1 VDCFFHSNVPSVTRC
16 RDCTRPLC
24 ATCRDD
30 AGTCPSCRLSARI
43 DAASAT
49 RGELPGDVR
58 QGPGPGPQWSGSA
71 PGATAGTHA
80 SASASASAP
89 GAGGAAA
96 GQPAPQAQASTAV
109 ATVSPETRGLV
120 ALGYPFWPLA
130 ALALLDPK
138 RTPYVRRQ
146 AIQAIGFSFGYYG
159 FSVVLTAL
167 THIPILNLSA
177 YALLPLLIPL
187 YIVAVCVYGFKAWRG
202 DDVRVPLIS
211 DWLDQRWG
219 PEGSAH
225 PT

>member
-1 VDCFFHSNVPSVTRC
+1 VDCFFHSNVPSLTRC
-16 RDCTRPLC
+16 RDCSRPLC
-24 ATCRDD
+24 ATCRDE

-58 QGPGPGPQWSGSA
+58 QGPGPGPQWSS
-71 PGATAGTHA
+71 AGTGQGAHA
-80 SASASASAP
+80 SASAAGPSAASGQAP
-89 GAGGAAA
+89 P
-96 GQPAPQAQASTAV
+96 QPQAQTSTALV
-109 ATVSPETRGLV
+109 AVSPETRALV

-130 ALALLDPK
+130 AVALLDPK

-146 AIQAIGFSFGYYG
+146 AIQAIGFSFGYFG
-159 FSVVLTAL
+159 FSVALTAL
-167 THIPILNLSA
+167 MHIPFIGISA
-177 YALLPLLIPL
+177 YALMPLLLPL

-219 PEGSAH
+219 PEGSAQQ
-225 PT
+225 T